1 MLHNEALALD
11 EMDPIFTPED
21 LELFR
26 TGEDPYGHP
35 DVNWSDV
42 VIKPSALVTN
52 YTLDISGG
60 SERVRYFITLGYMW
74 QDGLLRDIPYKGPD
88 QVASGKTQV
97 NTNFFAKRYKF
108 RSNLD
113 IKATNSLSFKLDLS
127 GTRQEASRPK
137 YETGFGT
144 LFRYEYANPYIMPV
158 YNPDGSFG
166 YANPNRMIPPNRS
179 EEHTSELQSLMRISY
194 AVICLKKNINAHHH
208 NTICTN

>member
-1 MLHNEALALD
+1 
-11 EMDPIFTPED
+11 
-21 LELFR
+21 
-26 TGEDPYGHP
+26 
-35 DVNWSDV
+35 
-42 VIKPSALVTN
+42 
-52 YTLDISGG
+52 
-60 SERVRYFITLGYMW
+60 MW

-166 YANPNRMIPPNRS
+166 YANPNRMIPPNESNNIAAVYSLGGYTKSLNDFLNVHISGTQLLDALTPGRS
-179 EEHTSELQSLMRISY
+179 EEHTSELQSLMRNSY
-194 AVICLKKNINAHHH
+194 AVFCLKKKKTT
-208 NTICTN
+208 NT